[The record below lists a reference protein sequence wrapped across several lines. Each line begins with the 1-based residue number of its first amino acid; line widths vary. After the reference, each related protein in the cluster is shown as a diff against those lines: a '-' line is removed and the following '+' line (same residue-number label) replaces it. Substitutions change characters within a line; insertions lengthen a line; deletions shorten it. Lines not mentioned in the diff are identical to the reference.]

1 MESLKDSVFKELTEK
16 IDKIEKTPVL
26 INLPSGLSKYAVE
39 ISNFLKDKGIEN
51 YIYADETFGGC
62 DLPIHEAKQLKCETI
77 LHFSHTEFI
86 KGKEIEGI
94 RIIYVPVF
102 IEYDTIAAVKVI
114 KENITKHKFS
124 AISLHAHLQY
134 THKLKEI
141 AEKLEEHGIK
151 VVLVKSPLERF
162 EGQILGCETS
172 SSYLA
177 NIKGA
182 EVMVYI
188 GDGMF
193 HYYALLKDS
202 PLEMPLLAYNPLT
215 KETKFFSTKDK
226 EKIRKQYYI
235 RYGQIKSSKRLG
247 IILTS
252 KIGQHLRFGRNFNKI
267 INEFESQGKEVYIL
281 IANKIDP
288 NQLESFSPNIE
299 AFINLACPRIEDDAH
314 LYSKPIMSYTTYKK
328 IESEINE
335 TSRTNK
341 KSR

>member
-1 MESLKDSVFKELTEK
+1 MESLRDSVFKELTKK
-16 IDKIEKTPVL
+16 INEIERTPVL
-26 INLPSGLSKYAVE
+26 INLPSGLSKYAIE
-39 ISNFLKDKGIEN
+39 ISNLLRNKGIEN

-62 DLPIHEAKQLKCETI
+62 DLPIQEAKQLKCETI
-77 LHFSHTEFI
+77 LNFSHTEFI
-86 KGKEIEGI
+86 KGKDIEGI

-102 IEYDTIAAVKVI
+102 IEYDVITAVNAI
-114 KENITKHKFS
+114 KENITKRGFS
-124 AISLHAHLQY
+124 TISLHAHLQY

-141 AEKLEEHGIK
+141 AENLEKHGVK

-172 SSYLA
+172 STYLA
-177 NIKGA
+177 NTKGA
-182 EVMVYI
+182 EVIVYI
-188 GDGMF
+188 GDGVF

-202 PLEMPLLAYNPLT
+202 PSNMPLLVYNPLT
-215 KETKFFSTKDK
+215 NETKFFSIKDK
-226 EKIRKQYYI
+226 EKIMRQYYI
-235 RYGQIKSSKRLG
+235 KYGQIKSSKRLG
-247 IILTS
+247 IVLTS
-252 KIGQHLRFGRNFNKI
+252 KIGQYLRFGRNFNKI
-267 INEFESQGKEVYIL
+267 INEFKSQGKEVYIL

-288 NQLESFSPNIE
+288 NQLESFSSNIE

-328 IESEINE
+328 IESEING